1 MSPGYGGYQSTTL
14 PCRLTIKDQLPLL
27 QLTTLRLSSAT
38 PSRLQIITPQ
48 LMLPQATTLNARSI
62 CLPRATL
69 PKGRELRLGSQ
80 VLHHQGTGVQKRSNT
95 TQKRSWVNIFLF
107 FMEMWIN
114 SILFLIANMLVFFN
128 INVQI
133 ICLVQYGVV
142 LLWMLQQWWLVRP
155 LVWRLLLGVM
165 GVNIPQQP
173 VTTLRPSSATP
184 PRLQNITP

>member
-95 TQKRSWVNIFLF
+95 TQK
-107 FMEMWIN
+107 
-114 SILFLIANMLVFFN
+114 
-128 INVQI
+128 
-133 ICLVQYGVV
+133 
-142 LLWMLQQWWLVRP
+142 
-155 LVWRLLLGVM
+155 
-165 GVNIPQQP
+165 
-173 VTTLRPSSATP
+173 
-184 PRLQNITP
+184 